1 MCLPNILF
9 PVFMFAFIFHCRSF
23 SPCWLLAFLNFS
35 FFGVSMFFF
44 LRNSSP
50 LFSITRSISFSVARS
65 VYGHVTTKFSLM
77 GRLPHFLSYVA
88 PLRAKNIN
96 NNNYNTNTNNN
107 IFISITTT
115 TTTLL
120 ILLLLLL

>member
-1 MCLPNILF
+1 
-9 PVFMFAFIFHCRSF
+9 
-23 SPCWLLAFLNFS
+23 
-35 FFGVSMFFF
+35 MFFF

-88 PLRAKNIN
+88 PRRAWSSAKNIN

-107 IFISITTT
+107 IFISTTTT